1 MNDISGENM
10 CESCNLF
17 LKLCNTYQ
25 HPCTELYTVTY
36 LLNYNSIQ
44 IIKMG
49 NTEIEKSKANIMVEI
64 LEYIPN
70 AVVSKT
76 IVRKLAGN
84 VNISSLHMDKGFSE
98 RISSFDTYIQIVD
111 GKAEMMIGG
120 VTKTLSAG
128 DGIVVLA
135 HQVNSLKASEQF
147 KMISTVIKSGYE

>member
-1 MNDISGENM
+1 
-10 CESCNLF
+10 
-17 LKLCNTYQ
+17 
-25 HPCTELYTVTY
+25 
-36 LLNYNSIQ
+36 
-44 IIKMG
+44 MG
-49 NTEIEKSKANIMVEI
+49 NTEIEKSKAHIMVEI

-84 VNISSLHMDKGFSE
+84 VNISSLHMDEGFSE

-120 VTKTLSAG
+120 VTKTLAAG
-128 DGIVVLA
+128 DGIVVPT
-135 HQVNSLKASEQF
+135 HQMNSIKASEHF